1 MKLVIEGELLKYEGG
16 NIFITRILQMK
27 YNKEFP
33 IIFVTYQAYSLNMQ
47 IRIVNDIIASKSFGF
62 FFIIIILLLFLN
74 LILLFFKFII

>member
-62 FFIIIILLLFLN
+62 FFIIIIIIIIILLLFYYY
-74 LILLFFKFII
+74 F